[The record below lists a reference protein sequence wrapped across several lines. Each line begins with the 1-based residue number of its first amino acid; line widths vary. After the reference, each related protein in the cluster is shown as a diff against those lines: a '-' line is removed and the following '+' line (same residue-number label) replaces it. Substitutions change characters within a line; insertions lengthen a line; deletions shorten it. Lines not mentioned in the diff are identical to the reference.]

1 MGKTSQNAATNMG
14 GDAMQNW
21 LEMVNEGV
29 QFVVTRVQQDLEFQ
43 QSLLSCR
50 NLEDLQRVQGDFY
63 RKAMEHYS
71 TESSRIM
78 DRLSNSKSGPA
89 AMGATKRRF
98 DDVPI

>member
-78 DRLSNSKSGPA
+78 GRLSNSKSGPA

>member
-50 NLEDLQRVQGDFY
+50 NLEDLQRIQGDFY
-63 RKAMEHYS
+63 RKTMEHYS